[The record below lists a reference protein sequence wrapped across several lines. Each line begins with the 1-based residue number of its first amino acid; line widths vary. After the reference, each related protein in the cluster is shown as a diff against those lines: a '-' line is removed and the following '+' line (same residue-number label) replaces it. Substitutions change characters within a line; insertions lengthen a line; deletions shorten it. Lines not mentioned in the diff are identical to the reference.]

1 MKKGE
6 LMKYKVGD
14 IVEFTTEGSSRKRVG
29 YILKIYNKEYLVSHI
44 LTKAQYLVSYQNVY
58 ERKKL
63 CN

>member
-14 IVEFTTEGSSRKRVG
+14 IVEFATEGSSRKKVG
-29 YILKIYNKEYLVSHI
+29 YILKIYNREYLVAHI
-44 LTKAQYLVSYQNVY
+44 LTKTQYLVGYQNVY